1 MGRRCDPR
9 WRQTAAR
16 NHLSEML
23 EDILAVP
30 MVCLQG
36 FGKSGEGGEDGGGYR
51 IMSQIVKDLGMMG
64 HIQVTPGWAN
74 GPVQGLDGQ
83 QGIEGRGMSGWP
95 LLSDNGWQAEMAE

>member
-36 FGKSGEGGEDGGGYR
+36 FGKSGEGGEDGG
-51 IMSQIVKDLGMMG
+51 L
-64 HIQVTPGWAN
+64 
-74 GPVQGLDGQ
+74 
-83 QGIEGRGMSGWP
+83 
-95 LLSDNGWQAEMAE
+95 